1 MVLKLKEDWTEIA
14 ATEGTLYA
22 PERSVEVSTEKE
34 NGSGILLEAGKAFP
48 FKVKAKL
55 YARAASGHAQLNV
68 IAITLP
74 TG

>member
-34 NGSGILLEAGKAFP
+34 AGSGILLEAGKAFP

-55 YARAASGHAQLNV
+55 YARATSGHAQLNV
-68 IAITLP
+68 LAITLP

>member
-1 MVLKLKEDWTEIA
+1 MVLKLKNDWTEIA

-22 PERSVEVSTEKE
+22 PERSVEVSTEKVV
-34 NGSGILLEAGKAFP
+34 GSGLILEAGAPFP

-55 YARAASGHAQLNV
+55 YARATSGYAQLNV
-68 IAITLP
+68 LAVTLP

>member
-1 MVLKLKEDWTEIA
+1 MVLKLKEDWTEIV

-34 NGSGILLEAGKAFP
+34 AGSGILLEAGNAFP

-68 IAITLP
+68 LAITLP

>member
-1 MVLKLKEDWTEIA
+1 MVLELNDDWTEIS

-22 PERSVEVSTEKE
+22 PERSVEVSDEKE
-34 NGSGILLEAGKAFP
+34 AGSGFLLDAGIPFP
-48 FKVKAKL
+48 FKAKGKL

-68 IAITLP
+68 LAITLP